1 MRNYS
6 NVFIGG
12 SNNLRASS
20 FKDQAASDMHA
31 AQAMVLLKK
40 QSSSNVTEYAPIV
53 RALHTLDSDAE
64 GKLKCKFDI
73 AFLKILTWHL
83 QRQECC
89 AILIKS

>member
-12 SNNLRASS
+12 SNNLRTSS

-53 RALHTLDSDAE
+53 KALHTLDSDAE
-64 GKLKCKFDI
+64 GKLKCIFDI
-73 AFLKILTWHL
+73 AFF
-83 QRQECC
+83 
-89 AILIKS
+89 